1 MPEPVRRE
9 DWERRL
15 ADLVNRTR
23 ATPYRYGTFD
33 CAVFARMGVEAVT
46 GVELMPG
53 VEVPKGWLGVAK
65 FMIARGWDDVEA
77 MATELLGRPC
87 EPHLSRR
94 GDIVSF
100 LEGGE
105 KHLAV
110 RAGSEALTPSPVG
123 LRVVAPSHWRN
134 AWRVG

>member
-1 MPEPVRRE
+1 MQLSRLPE
-9 DWERRL
+9 WERRL
-15 ADLVNRTR
+15 ADLINRNR

-33 CAVFARMGVEAVT
+33 CAVFARMAVEAVT

-77 MATELLGRPC
+77 MATELLGGPC

-100 LEGGE
+100 LESGE
-105 KHLAV
+105 THLAV
-110 RAGSEALTPSPVG
+110 RAGSGALTPAASG
-123 LRVVAPSHWRN
+123 LVLIDVVRWRN